1 MNIKDNGLEIIA
13 VSQLY
18 GTSCVY
24 HSRAR
29 LSLFLTSVWNCFYFS
44 LFNVCARLDAFFH
57 SHARLGMFLWCR
69 GHSNEWQG
77 WSCNR
82 SSPWRLSTTSSR
94 LQTTFCWLPCML
106 WRVCSLPFASL
117 ILLTLFI
124 HHIFL
129 LFYSRLKTPCCFTSC
144 FFTINSF
151 SFSTAFLHWDLDK
164 IFCVSRLWIL
174 FSQYFS
180 LWWIKLT
187 TLLSLQY
194 WAIVSTEWWGVCL
207 DRGADCLHMV
217 QLMPLSSQNPIISC
231 LMLIQTGFTFLF
243 PAYPGCPGKKAV
255 KRTGV
260 VVAAAAAVVSTGW
273 TCYIAWTTR
282 HCAFTFRK
290 CLYDC

>member
-44 LFNVCARLDAFFH
+44 LFNVCARLDAFFY

-69 GHSNEWQG
+69 DHSNEWQG
-77 WSCNR
+77 WCCNR

-129 LFYSRLKTPCCFTSC
+129 LFYSRLNTPCCFTSC
-144 FFTINSF
+144 FFTINS
-151 SFSTAFLHWDLDK
+151 
-164 IFCVSRLWIL
+164 
-174 FSQYFS
+174 
-180 LWWIKLT
+180 
-187 TLLSLQY
+187 LSLLALPSCIGIWTRFSVLVGFGFY
-194 WAIVSTEWWGVCL
+194 F
-207 DRGADCLHMV
+207 
-217 QLMPLSSQNPIISC
+217 LSI
-231 LMLIQTGFTFLF
+231 FLCD
-243 PAYPGCPGKKAV
+243 GL
-255 KRTGV
+255 
-260 VVAAAAAVVSTGW
+260 SW
-273 TCYIAWTTR
+273 L
-282 HCAFTFRK
+282 
-290 CLYDC
+290 LY